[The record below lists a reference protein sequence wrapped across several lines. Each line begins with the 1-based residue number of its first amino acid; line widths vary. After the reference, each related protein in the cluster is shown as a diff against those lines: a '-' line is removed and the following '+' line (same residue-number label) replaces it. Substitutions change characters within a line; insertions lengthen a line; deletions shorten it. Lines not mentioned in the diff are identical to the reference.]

1 MVQDFG
7 KQKGFTP
14 LNAASGQQSRLPA
27 GRRDYLTGFTLLEM
41 IFAITIISVGVLG
54 IYNGMSFAIANTQ
67 KAREYFMGAYLA
79 QEGIEIVKNMRDTN
93 WVASAP
99 WDSGL
104 ICSSGCEADYT
115 TSSTLPAYTGRYLKI
130 DSNGFY
136 NYDAGADTIYKRKIT
151 VDEPGTSTLN
161 ITVDVYF
168 NGVTTTVKEDIRNWY
183 IP

>member
-1 MVQDFG
+1 MVQNFDR
-7 KQKGFTP
+7 QK
-14 LNAASGQQSRLPA
+14 
-27 GRRDYLTGFTLLEM
+27 GFTLLEM

-93 WVASAP
+93 WVADGN
-99 WDSGL
+99 WDDGL
-104 ICSSGCEADYT
+104 IGSCESGCEADYAT
-115 TSSTLPAYTGRYLKI
+115 ASSTFSLNPYNNTGGRYLRI

-136 NYDAGADTIYKRKIT
+136 NYDNGPETIYKRKIT
-151 VDEPGTSTLN
+151 VEEPASSTSTIN

-168 NGVTTTVKEDIRNWY
+168 SGVTTTIKENIRDWY
-183 IP
+183 TQ

>member
-1 MVQDFG
+1 MVQNFG
-7 KQKGFTP
+7 GQK
-14 LNAASGQQSRLPA
+14 
-27 GRRDYLTGFTLLEM
+27 GFTLLEM

-54 IYNGMSFAIANTQ
+54 VYNGMSFAIANTQ

-93 WVASAP
+93 WVVSAP

-104 ICSSGCEADYT
+104 ICSSGCEADYNT
-115 TSSTLPAYTGRYLKI
+115 ASSTFLSHLYSATGGRYLKI

-136 NYDAGADTIYKRKIT
+136 SYDPGGTDTIYKRKIT
-151 VDEPGTSTLN
+151 VDEPEASTMN

-168 NGVTTTVKEDIRNWY
+168 NGVTTTIKEDIRNWY
-183 IP
+183 LP

>member
-1 MVQDFG
+1 MVQSSN
-7 KQKGFTP
+7 KQK
-14 LNAASGQQSRLPA
+14 
-27 GRRDYLTGFTLLEM
+27 GFTLLEM

-104 ICSSGCEADYT
+104 ICGSGCEADYNT
-115 TSSTLPAYTGRYLKI
+115 ASSTFFSHLYNATGGRYLKI
-130 DSNGFY
+130 DSSGFY
-136 NYDAGADTIYKRKIT
+136 NYDNGADTIYKRKIIVGET
-151 VDEPGTSTLN
+151 GTSTIN

-183 IP
+183 LP